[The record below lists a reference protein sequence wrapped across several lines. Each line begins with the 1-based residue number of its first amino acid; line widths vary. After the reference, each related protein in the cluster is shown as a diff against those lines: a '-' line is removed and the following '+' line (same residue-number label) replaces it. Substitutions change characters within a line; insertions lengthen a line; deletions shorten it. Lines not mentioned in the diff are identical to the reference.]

1 MHESKRMGY
10 MTPTGDHQFDFGQPR
25 KSNKKKWV
33 VASWGPLLWSGFKDL
48 PYDVFVFF
56 VFSFRLFPPSEHDWR
71 VDVRWA
77 ESVGLVEQTNNGQ
90 KDRPERNNYHQDS
103 QIKRLYSSD
112 IDLD

>member
-1 MHESKRMGY
+1 MHESKRKGY
-10 MTPTGDHQFDFGQPR
+10 MTPP
-25 KSNKKKWV
+25 V
-33 VASWGPLLWSGFKDL
+33 VESWGSLLWSGFKDL

-90 KDRPERNNYHQDS
+90 KDRPERNNYHKYS
-103 QIKRLYSSD
+103 QIKRLYS
-112 IDLD
+112 